1 MQQISCKLKA
11 HLAPSLKS
19 LKILSDS
26 FPTKLLLRIRSSFSV
41 DAKALCLHFAMAK
54 RKSQSKVFMLMA
66 GGFFFTHFLLNGHL
80 WITLYLPRI
89 FMNLAQSAHSRS
101 LILETTTKK
110 WLKPCDGLLLRFS
123 SWKPQF
129 PLDRDTTTICAT
141 NWLLNCFAV
150 GLSLKTMHALLP
162 VLWGRLFL
170 NKQRRINKIENPQEL
185 KKTKKGVNN
194 LRGVF
199 LLNLF
204 WAGP

>member
-1 MQQISCKLKA
+1 MNYIVFAENIHEFGSICSLAKSHSKKQQQK
-11 HLAPSLKS
+11 
-19 LKILSDS
+19 
-26 FPTKLLLRIRSSFSV
+26 
-41 DAKALCLHFAMAK
+41 
-54 RKSQSKVFMLMA
+54 
-66 GGFFFTHFLLNGHL
+66 N
-80 WITLYLPRI
+80 
-89 FMNLAQSAHSRS
+89 
-101 LILETTTKK
+101 

-129 PLDRDTTTICAT
+129 PFDKDTTTICAT

-150 GLSLKTMHALLP
+150 GFSLKTMHALLP